1 MHRSRLTSW
10 LSHVVV
16 IATLVCVGPFSG
28 LVLCS
33 GPSGHYEI
41 EPLNAG
47 CCYRASTSSRA
58 LGARHRE
65 CSRDC
70 IDTLINSGPALT
82 TANSSHHYT
91 PAPPLLSVPVV
102 TDSALRLPESSTSLT
117 RFPASAHLPRFL
129 RTTVILC

>member
-1 MHRSRLTSW
+1 MRRSRLTSW
-10 LSHVVV
+10 LSHVLL
-16 IATLVCVGPFSG
+16 IATLVCVGQFQG

-47 CCYRASTSSRA
+47 CCYGASTSSRA

-70 IDTLINSGPALT
+70 IDTLISSGPALT
-82 TANSSHHYT
+82 TANSAHHYT
-91 PAPPLLSVPVV
+91 PAPSLLSVPIV
-102 TDSALRLPESSTSLT
+102 TDSTLRLPESSTSLT
-117 RFPASAHLPRFL
+117 RFAVSAHLPRFL